1 MKSKFISLIAL
12 ALVTGLGLLHA
23 RSNEKAP
30 SFGSSDA
37 RLTLDPLV
45 EKLSTSIADVVEKV
59 GPTVVSI
66 HSEKTVEVS
75 SQMNPFDYFFG
86 PPNGFMDPRR
96 GYRKQQPR
104 ERKQEGMGS
113 GVIISPEGYLLTNHH
128 VAGDADT
135 IFVTLK
141 DKRRFEAEV
150 VGSDEMSDVALLKL
164 KGAPKDLPVAMLGS
178 SDVLRVGEMVLA
190 IGSPLGYPN
199 TVTRGI
205 LSAKGRTTGLNLFE
219 NYLQTDAA
227 INPGNSGGALLNMKG
242 ELIGIN
248 TAIASRSGGSQGI
261 GFAIPI
267 DMAMHLVR
275 DLLEDGE
282 VNRGFLGVMPQEVDD
297 RLREH
302 FGLDRVGGALITE
315 VIAGTP
321 AEEAGIQAGD
331 IITSVGDEEIRD
343 LNHFRNRVAMLT
355 PGKEVKMILVRE
367 GKPLT
372 VKVTLTQRDDGNI
385 GNVRQ
390 GSTPHKMGV
399 RVEPLTQESAQR
411 FGLKSE
417 SGAVVVE
424 VKPGSEADQAG
435 LRIGDAILRINR
447 QIINGPEDF
456 KRAMKNTQG
465 STLVLIERQGQR
477 LYTTMEF

>member
-1 MKSKFISLIAL
+1 VA
-12 ALVTGLGLLHA
+12 
-23 RSNEKAP
+23 
-30 SFGSSDA
+30 
-37 RLTLDPLV
+37 
-45 EKLSTSIADVVEKV
+45 
-59 GPTVVSI
+59 PTVVSI
-66 HSEKTVEVS
+66 HSEKTVKVS
-75 SQMNPFDYFFG
+75 QQMNPFEFFFN
-86 PPNGFMDPRR
+86 PPQGYMDPRQGR
-96 GYRKQQPR
+96 GMPR

-113 GVIISPEGYLLTNHH
+113 GVIISSEGYVLTNHH

-141 DKRRFEAEV
+141 DKRRYEAEI
-150 VGSDEMSDVALLKL
+150 VGSDENSDVALLKL
-164 KGAPKDLPVAMLGS
+164 LEGPKDLPVAMLGS

-205 LSAKGRTTGLNLFE
+205 ISAKGRTTGLNLFE

-267 DMAMHLVR
+267 DMAMHLVK

-302 FGLDRVGGALITE
+302 FGLKRVGGALITE

-321 AEEAGIQAGD
+321 AEEAGIQPGDVIIRVAGED
-331 IITSVGDEEIRD
+331 IRE
-343 LNHFRNRVAMLT
+343 LNHFRNRVAMLA
-355 PGKEVKMILVRE
+355 PGKEVEMVLVRE
-367 GKPLT
+367 GKEKV
-372 VKVTLTQRDDGNI
+372 VKVTLTQRDDDNHRGR
-385 GNVRQ
+385 GK
-390 GSTPHKMGV
+390 TPEPQQLGL
-399 RVEPLTQESAQR
+399 RLEPLSGDIANR

-417 SGAVVVE
+417 AGAVVIE
-424 VKPGSEADQAG
+424 VKVNSEADQAG
-435 LRIGDAILRINR
+435 LQIGDAILKINR
-447 QIINGPEDF
+447 FKINGPRDF
-456 KRAMKNTQG
+456 RRAMAETEG
-465 STLVLIERQGQR
+465 SALLLIERRGQR
-477 LYTTMEF
+477 LYTTMER